1 MLRFCYARLERE
13 STNSYLTL
21 SNHVVPCTVDEWE
34 RYTED
39 FLPDWELI
47 QCTNV
52 NIDIVD

>member
-1 MLRFCYARLERE
+1 VRE

-21 SNHVVPCTVDEWE
+21 ANHVVACTVEEWE
-34 RYTED
+34 EYAED

-52 NIDIVD
+52 NIDITD